1 MGASTSSSSPPS
13 SPFKQRLNVSP
24 EEPKVAFNESCQK
37 LIDLY
42 SNRKIA
48 GYTISMNPEEWNKL
62 IDEVYNAISEIEI
75 SDVLRIRDK
84 IANIDFLIRENKVN
98 SVQQMTIM
106 KKGLEEQIKGITK
119 MYDDEKEKSKK
130 FVSETIDY
138 FKQTCDED
146 ALRILYNL
154 GYFLQDGKMV
164 PFFTMKEY
172 KANGKDKNVLLKYV
186 DAKINHYYAA
196 ELAPELNIEW
206 SGGSKK
212 RRHKMKYSHS
222 RRRSSKYYSHSRR
235 SSKRHLNK

>member
-42 SNRKIA
+42 SNPKIA

-62 IDEVYNAISEIEI
+62 IDEVYNAAIEI
-75 SDVLRIRDK
+75 SDDVMTIRDE
-84 IANIDFLIRENKVN
+84 IANIDFLIEKNKVN
-98 SVQQMTIM
+98 SVEQMTTT

-119 MYDDEKEKSKK
+119 IYDDEKEKSKK

-138 FKQTCDED
+138 FKKTCDED

-154 GYFLQDGKMV
+154 GYFLQNGMMV

-172 KANGKDKNVLLKYV
+172 KAYGKVLLKYV
-186 DAKINHYYAA
+186 NAKINHYYAA

-206 SGGSKK
+206 SSGGSKK
-212 RRHKMKYSHS
+212 RRHKTKYLHS
-222 RRRSSKYYSHSRR
+222 RRRSSKHYSHSRR

>member
-42 SNRKIA
+42 SNPKIA

-62 IDEVYNAISEIEI
+62 IDEVYNAIIETRVI
-75 SDVLRIRDK
+75 KIKDK
-84 IANIDFLIRENKVN
+84 IANIDFLIKENQVISEKE
-98 SVQQMTIM
+98 MTAT
-106 KKGLEEQIKGITK
+106 KKDLEEEIKGITK
-119 MYDDEKEKSKK
+119 VYDDEKEESKK

-138 FKQTCDED
+138 FKKTCDED

-154 GYFLQDGKMV
+154 GYFLQNGKMV

-186 DAKINHYYAA
+186 NAKINHYYAA

-206 SGGSKK
+206 SSGGSKK
-212 RRHKMKYSHS
+212 RRHKTKYLHL
-222 RRRSSKYYSHSRR
+222 RRRSSKHYSHSRR
-235 SSKRHLNK
+235 SSKHRFNK

>member
-24 EEPKVAFNESCQK
+24 EVQKVAFNESCQK

-42 SNRKIA
+42 SNTKIA

-62 IDEVYNAISEIEI
+62 IDDVYNDIIETRVI
-75 SDVLRIRDK
+75 KIKDK
-84 IANIDFLIRENKVN
+84 IANIDFLIEKGKVN
-98 SVQQMTIM
+98 SVEEMTATKKDLEKEIM
-106 KKGLEEQIKGITK
+106 DITK
-119 MYDDEKEKSKK
+119 DYDDEKEKSKK
-130 FVSETIDY
+130 FLSETIKY
-138 FKQTCDED
+138 FIKNCDED
-146 ALRILYNL
+146 ALRILYNV
-154 GYFLQDGKMV
+154 GYFLQNGNMV

-172 KANGKDKNVLLKYV
+172 KAYGKDRNVLLKYV

-222 RRRSSKYYSHSRR
+222 RRHSSKHYSHSRR
-235 SSKRHLNK
+235 RSSKHRFNK